1 MFKSKQTMIISSIAA
16 MIPILL
22 YIYLYPKMP
31 DFVPIHYDGA
41 TADRFVNKWS
51 TELLLIC
58 LFGWFGFIFIRLL
71 HLLLRKLFLKSYIQD
86 LALISRIW
94 NAATLLVTVGFSAIS
109 VYALLAMV

>member
-1 MFKSKQTMIISSIAA
+1 MFKSRLTMIISSVAA
-16 MIPILL
+16 MIPVLL
-22 YIYLYPKMP
+22 YIYLYPKLP

-51 TELLLIC
+51 TELLLMC

-86 LALISRIW
+86 LALISRVW
-94 NAATLLVTVGFSAIS
+94 NAATLFVTIGFSAIG
-109 VYALLAMV
+109 VFALCEMM